1 MKHNGLAMKCSGIG
15 TLNYRMRTN
24 FIRITNLTASTKSAI
39 FDPKKRII
47 FTRYRE
53 SITEQDVWKLFVS
66 AFNTIL
72 KQLQNE

>member
-1 MKHNGLAMKCSGIG
+1 VNYPS
-15 TLNYRMRTN
+15 TLR
-24 FIRITNLTASTKSAI
+24 
-39 FDPKKRII
+39 DEWVVHPKKRII